1 MSQYSQEIS
10 QYSQP
15 SGLQRFKKKLQHS
28 SFLEN
33 IANFLR
39 TLILE
44 NIFEQLLL
52 KLTQGQIYWWVS
64 ITCPYNK

>member
-15 SGLQRFKKKLQHS
+15 SGLQRFKKKLQYS

-39 TLILE
+39 TPILE